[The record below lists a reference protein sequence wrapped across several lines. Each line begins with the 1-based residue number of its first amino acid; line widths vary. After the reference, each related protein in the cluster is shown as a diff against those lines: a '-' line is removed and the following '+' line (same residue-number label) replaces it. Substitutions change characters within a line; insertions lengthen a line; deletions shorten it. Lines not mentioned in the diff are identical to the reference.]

1 MEEAW
6 RAAEAGGGR
15 GRTLPG
21 SHIPDV
27 PFIVVSGK
35 VGEDAAVEI
44 MKAGADDYLTKENTS
59 RLCPAIQRELR
70 EVEVKRER
78 GLALSRSEDR
88 FKRLVEQAADAPYS
102 CTTSKVASST

>member
-1 MEEAW
+1 VAG
-6 RAAEAGGGR
+6 GGGR